1 MNLLQKLFGNNSEKL
16 IKKIQPLVTK
26 INSFEQHF
34 SEFSDDALQ
43 QKTLEFK
50 EMLETGK
57 TLDDILPEAFA
68 VVREASKRVLNMR
81 HFDVQLLGG
90 IVLHQGKISEMKT
103 GEGKT
108 LVATL
113 PAYLN
118 ALTGKGVQI
127 VTVNDYLARRD
138 ATEMGPLYEFL
149 GMTCSF
155 IVEGQSPTER
165 KQCYQADIVY
175 ATNNHLGFDYLRD
188 NMAPNA
194 EGMVQRGLHFAIV
207 DEVDSILIDE
217 ARTPLIISAAA
228 EESTNKYI
236 VYSRLIPKL
245 QKDLHYTIDE
255 KSNSVL
261 LNETGIAKMEELLGV
276 DNIYTDA
283 GFTEVHHIEQAL
295 KASVLFKRDV
305 DYVIKDGEIIIV
317 DEFTGRLMPG
327 RRYSDGLHQAI
338 EAKENVEVKRESKT
352 LASITFQNYFR
363 LYEKLAGMTG
373 TAETESEEFYQIYG
387 LEVIV
392 IPTNQPITRN
402 DKRDR
407 IYKSTKGK
415 FIAIAREVKEKY
427 KSGQPVLIGTASI
440 ETSELL
446 SKLFEREG
454 IQHEVLN
461 AKQHER
467 EAEIIAR
474 AGQHGAVTIAT
485 NMAGRGTDIKLGVN
499 VRELGGLCIIGSER
513 HEARRID
520 NQLRGRS
527 GRQGDP
533 GETQFFVSMEDDLMR
548 IFGGDRIKTM
558 MNVLKVPEDMPIEN
572 AIISKSIESA
582 QKRIEGSN
590 FDVRKHVLE
599 YDDVLSKQR
608 EAIYRR
614 RRFILQHENVSE
626 KIQEMFSKEAEG
638 IIDGNL
644 DMESHQY
651 NIEEIMGILK
661 RMTKKDITLE
671 MDSRDALV
679 REIAV
684 IFEKIYEDKRKSAPS
699 IEVFDRIEKAIY
711 LRSIDAL
718 WMEHIDSM
726 SNLRNDVALYGYGQ
740 RNPLSE
746 YKKESFEMYQKL
758 IANIQTSTL
767 QTLFHIQF
775 EQAPVIKQEEAPRNL
790 QTNTQEIENALTYKY
805 TNSSDPDNRQTI
817 NDQRPS
823 FPQRHSAELHT
834 QRKVENITGR
844 NDPCHCGSGKKYK
857 KCHGANVGE
866 V

>member
-1 MNLLQKLFGNNSEKL
+1 MNWLQKLFGNNSEKL

-26 INSFEQHF
+26 INSLEQHF

-679 REIAV
+679 REIAG

-775 EQAPVIKQEEAPRNL
+775 EQAPVIKQDEAPRNL

-823 FPQRHSAELHT
+823 LPQRHSAELHT